1 MVYVLCVMHYGM
13 EGGYAVL
20 FVTLSRELVFLDI
33 PINPQQFR
41 GKDAPKR
48 R

>member
-20 FVTLSRELVFLDI
+20 FVPLSG
-33 PINPQQFR
+33 N
-41 GKDAPKR
+41 KR
-48 R
+48 F